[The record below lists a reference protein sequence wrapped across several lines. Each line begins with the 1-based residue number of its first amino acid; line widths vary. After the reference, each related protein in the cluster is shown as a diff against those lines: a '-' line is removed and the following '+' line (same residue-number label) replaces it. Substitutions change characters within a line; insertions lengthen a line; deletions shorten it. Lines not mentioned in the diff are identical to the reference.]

1 MIHRKGEFSKIK
13 GTICYVTIESAE
25 YLDICNQLSRL
36 FYVVKIGQQLTC
48 GSKRPLITTIGIDY
62 QLTIHIIINR
72 DTKYYS

>member
-36 FYVVKIGQQLTC
+36 FYVVK
-48 GSKRPLITTIGIDY
+48 LI
-62 QLTIHIIINR
+62 N
-72 DTKYYS
+72 S